1 MKLGRND
8 MCWCGSGKKYKAC
21 HLALDDKLEDMKN
34 RGFKIPT
41 HAMIKNAE
49 QIEGIREAS
58 KVNTSVLDYITP
70 FVKIGVSTREL
81 DDLIYNYTKSI
92 DAIPACLGYEGYPKS
107 VCISVNDVVCHGI
120 PSDDIILQD
129 GDIVNIDCTTEYKGY
144 FGDSSRMFMLG
155 NVDPAWKKLVEGYKE
170 GS

>member
-21 HLALDDKLEDMKN
+21 HLALDEKLEDMKN

-41 HAMIKNAE
+41 HKMIKNAE
-49 QIEGIREAS
+49 QIEGIRVAS
-58 KVNTSVLDYITP
+58 KVNTDVLDYITP

-92 DAIPACLGYEGYPKS
+92 NAIPACLGYEGYPKS
-107 VCISVNDVVCHGI
+107 VCILSLIHI
-120 PSDDIILQD
+120 
-129 GDIVNIDCTTEYKGY
+129 
-144 FGDSSRMFMLG
+144 
-155 NVDPAWKKLVEGYKE
+155 
-170 GS
+170 

>member
-107 VCISVNDVVCHGI
+107 VCI
-120 PSDDIILQD
+120 
-129 GDIVNIDCTTEYKGY
+129 
-144 FGDSSRMFMLG
+144 
-155 NVDPAWKKLVEGYKE
+155 
-170 GS
+170 

>member
-8 MCWCGSGKKYKAC
+8 MCWCGSGKKYKTC

-58 KVNTSVLDYITP
+58 KVMSGSP
-70 FVKIGVSTREL
+70 
-81 DDLIYNYTKSI
+81 
-92 DAIPACLGYEGYPKS
+92 S
-107 VCISVNDVVCHGI
+107 VCNRKLRSHSCA
-120 PSDDIILQD
+120 
-129 GDIVNIDCTTEYKGY
+129 
-144 FGDSSRMFMLG
+144 SR
-155 NVDPAWKKLVEGYKE
+155 LVAKPRLHFCRFVPFQ
-170 GS
+170 S

>member
-8 MCWCGSGKKYKAC
+8 MCWCGSGKKYKTC

-129 GDIVNIDCTTEYKGY
+129 GDIVNICLLYTSPSPRD
-144 FGDSSRMFMLG
+144 
-155 NVDPAWKKLVEGYKE
+155 
-170 GS
+170 

>member
-21 HLALDDKLEDMKN
+21 HLALDEKLEDMKN

-41 HAMIKNAE
+41 HKMIKNAE
-49 QIEGIREAS
+49 QIEGIRVAS
-58 KVNTSVLDYITP
+58 KVNTDVLDYITP

-92 DAIPACLGYEGYPKS
+92 NAIPACPW
-107 VCISVNDVVCHGI
+107 I
-120 PSDDIILQD
+120 
-129 GDIVNIDCTTEYKGY
+129 
-144 FGDSSRMFMLG
+144 
-155 NVDPAWKKLVEGYKE
+155 
-170 GS
+170 